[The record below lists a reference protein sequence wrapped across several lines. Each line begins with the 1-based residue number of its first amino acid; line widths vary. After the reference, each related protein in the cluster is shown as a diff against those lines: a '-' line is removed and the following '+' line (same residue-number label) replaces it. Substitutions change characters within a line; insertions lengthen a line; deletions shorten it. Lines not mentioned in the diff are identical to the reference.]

1 MSEFTAA
8 QTERRSIVR
17 AMLSRKTTLIWPIIA
32 GFGASVFY
40 IAVIGLAG
48 VLAVAVWHALPTSAR
63 IADIVSS
70 WSIAFG
76 GCLAAHIVLQSAMRL
91 LLWREASNFDQTG
104 ASRSWFSDLCRV
116 LSIEAIFA
124 VIQTM
129 LWVCQIAAWLG
140 IFAKK
145 SAICVVIAGSSAA
158 FLLLCSLARRA
169 CLAQLWREES
179 GQKRSA
185 AGVLAAI
192 GRGMKSLCHRPFN
205 ALACLICPKIAF
217 FAFGIAAIAAIKL
230 QLSDALIVLAA
241 AGMLISR
248 QIEPFLQF
256 KRADDWRAARQSE
269 QMRASV

>member
-17 AMLSRKTTLIWPIIA
+17 AVLSRKTTLIWPIIA

-48 VLAVAVWHALPTSAR
+48 VLAVAVWNAIATPTR

-70 WSIAFG
+70 WSIALG
-76 GCLAAHIVLQSAMRL
+76 GCLAAHIVLQSATRL

-104 ASRSWFSDLCRV
+104 ASRGWFSDLCRV
-116 LSIEAIFA
+116 LSIEAIFS

-129 LWVCQIAAWLG
+129 LWICQIAAWFG

-145 SAICVVIAGSSAA
+145 SAICAVIAGSSAA

-179 GQKRSA
+179 GQKRGA
-185 AGVLAAI
+185 AGILAAI
-192 GRGMKSLCHRPFN
+192 GRGMKSLCYRPFN
-205 ALACLICPKIAF
+205 ALACLICPKIVF
-217 FAFGIAAIAAIKL
+217 IAFGIAAIAAIKL
-230 QLSDALIVLAA
+230 QLSDALVVLAA

-256 KRADDWRAARQSE
+256 KRADDRRAARQSE
-269 QMRASV
+269 QMRQSI